1 MLLQY
6 GQADR
11 CICMFSCKWV
21 KLSTELSIQNMKIVL
36 VAEYLFDDSLAVQA
50 KRNFL
55 SCSREDRLPCLFQ
68 WIRFR
73 VFGCHSGLGLRI

>member
-21 KLSTELSIQNMKIVL
+21 RLSTELSTQNMKIVL
-36 VAEYLFDDSLAVQA
+36 IAEYLFDNSLAVQA
-50 KRNFL
+50 QEKFL
-55 SCSREDRLPCLFQ
+55 IL
-68 WIRFR
+68 
-73 VFGCHSGLGLRI
+73 